1 MTDKPVKIAILGA
14 GSWGA
19 TLARLFAADKNT
31 VHIYTRDRK
40 KAEYINTL
48 HQIEKPIAVS
58 IPEHVR
64 ASNDMA
70 TVLSDANIA
79 IMCCTSQSIRAL
91 LTEMAAHLNSRDK
104 NSWPTLVSAVKGL
117 ELETYLRMSQV
128 VEQVLPGSKICS
140 LSGPNLAGEVL
151 RGLPAAAVIACK
163 DLAIAKDI
171 QSVLSMSKFRLY
183 TNDDIVGVELGGS
196 LKNVI
201 AIAAGA
207 SDGLDLGS
215 NARAALLTR
224 GLAEMTRMSVNL
236 GAKPLTLAGLAGMG
250 DLLATCAG
258 SASRNY
264 RLGWEFARGRSLSD
278 ITQEIGAVVE
288 GVTTARA
295 VTELAERSG
304 IDLPIARQVD
314 DALSGKTS
322 PERAIM
328 TLMNRPLASEL
339 GLPEAR

>member
-19 TLARLFAADKNT
+19 TLARLFAHDDNYISLYTQDKSKADC
-31 VHIYTRDRK
+31 
-40 KAEYINTL
+40 INQTHRL
-48 HQIEKPIAVS
+48 HKPIEVD
-58 IPEHVR
+58 IPEHVT
-64 ASNDMA
+64 ASNDLE
-70 TVLSDANIA
+70 TVLKDAKIV
-79 IMCCTSQSIRAL
+79 ILCCTSQSTRIVAGQINEQLRSVPK
-91 LTEMAAHLNSRDK
+91 EN
-104 NSWPTLVSAVKGL
+104 WPILVSGVKGL
-117 ELETYLRMSQV
+117 ELGTLLRMSEV
-128 VEQVLPGSKICS
+128 VEQVIPGINICC

-151 RGLPAAAVIACK
+151 KGLPAAAVIACK
-163 DLAIAKDI
+163 DLTIAKQI
-171 QSVLSMSKFRLY
+171 QSALSITKFRLY
-183 TNDDIVGVELGGS
+183 TNDDLIGVEFGGT

-207 SDGLDLGS
+207 SDGLNLGS
-215 NARAALLTR
+215 NAKAALLTR
-224 GLAEMTRMSVNL
+224 GLAEMTRISINL
-236 GAKPLTLAGLAGMG
+236 GARPLTLAGLAGMG

-264 RLGWEFARGRSLSD
+264 RLGWEFARGRSLED
-278 ITQEIGAVVE
+278 ITTEIGAVVE

-295 VTELAERSG
+295 VNELSERLK

-314 DALSGKTS
+314 DALRGKTS

-339 GLPEAR
+339 G

>member
-19 TLARLFAADKNT
+19 TLARLFALAGKQ
-31 VHIYTRDRK
+31 ICLYTKDES
-40 KAEYINTL
+40 KAAFINEK
-48 HQIEKPIAVS
+48 HQILKPIEVS
-58 IPEHVR
+58 IPEHVT
-64 ASNDMA
+64 ASNDLEK
-70 TVLSDANIA
+70 VLRDAMIV
-79 IMCCTSQSIRAL
+79 ILCCTSQSTRELATNI
-91 LTEMAAHLNSRDK
+91 AAVLKPVPKSER
-104 NSWPTLVSAVKGL
+104 PILVSGVKGL
-117 ELETYLRMSQV
+117 ELGTLSRMSEV
-128 VEQVLPGSKICS
+128 VAEVIPDIDFCC

-151 RGLPAAAVIACK
+151 RGLPAAAVIAGK
-163 DLAIAKDI
+163 DARIAKKI
-171 QSVLSMSKFRLY
+171 QAELSISKFRLY
-183 TNDDIVGVELGGS
+183 TNDDLIGCEFGGT

-207 SDGLDLGS
+207 SDGLQLGS
-215 NARAALLTR
+215 NAKAALLTR
-224 GLAEMTRMSVNL
+224 GLAEMTRLSINL

-258 SASRNY
+258 NASRNY
-264 RLGWEFARGRSLSD
+264 RLGWEFAQGRTLDEISL
-278 ITQEIGAVVE
+278 EIGAVVE

-295 VTELAERSG
+295 VCELSEKLK

-314 DALSGKTS
+314 DALRGKTS

-339 GLPEAR
+339 G